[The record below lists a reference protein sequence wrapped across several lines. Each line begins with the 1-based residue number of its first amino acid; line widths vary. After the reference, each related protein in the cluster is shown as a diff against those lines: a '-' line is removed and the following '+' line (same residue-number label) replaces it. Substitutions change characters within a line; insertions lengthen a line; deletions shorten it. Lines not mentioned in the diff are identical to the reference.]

1 MVVEDREC
9 SDPWNWF
16 IQLYSCTLAHYSVM
30 QNLQIAWAS
39 RNTLQ
44 TDFKKGELLAV
55 HLEKNL

>member
-30 QNLQIAWAS
+30 QNLQIVWAS

-44 TDFKKGELLAV
+44 TDFKKV
-55 HLEKNL
+55 R